1 MRFILWE
8 HTPGKGKIKEPLT
21 LRLHCLLFRN
31 CRSFLFAWR
40 CPFRHHKCCYFCCCC
55 KNQTKPKADLLS
67 SEKSPAAH
75 VRRLVQ
81 RPLVAASGTWSGMP
95 AASSD
100 WGLKASLATGSGS
113 LRASP
118 GMRSYTVKLD
128 EEKSKHVG
136 LAQENG
142 FGSA

>member
-1 MRFILWE
+1 
-8 HTPGKGKIKEPLT
+8 
-21 LRLHCLLFRN
+21 
-31 CRSFLFAWR
+31 
-40 CPFRHHKCCYFCCCC
+40 
-55 KNQTKPKADLLS
+55 
-67 SEKSPAAH
+67 
-75 VRRLVQ
+75 
-81 RPLVAASGTWSGMP
+81 MP

-118 GMRSYTVKLD
+118 GMWSYAVKLD

-136 LAQENG
+136 LAQEIG